1 MFMIKIVLFIITFFC
16 WICRL
21 VDSFCNLVIESL
33 CRESPVETGPDRLRS
48 MLLSAEKTDLG
59 ADNLLA
65 SGRRT
70 LPESAVNSI
79 WQPVCNWSRQPLPSN
94 CILGRILAVQ
104 MLEVPRSRVDPK
116 VNGAFPFLDGDKYLT
131 PVQRYLLAATAKD
144 CSVLLSF
151 QQLSNERWL
160 IE

>member
-1 MFMIKIVLFIITFFC
+1 MFISFFV
-16 WICRL
+16 CRL

-33 CRESPVETGPDRLRS
+33 CRESPVEPGPDRLRS
-48 MLLSAEKTDLG
+48 MLLSADKTEVG
-59 ADNLLA
+59 AERA
-65 SGRRT
+65 
-70 LPESAVNSI
+70 PESAAINSI
-79 WQPVCNWSRQPLPSN
+79 WQPVCEWSRQPLPPN

-116 VNGAFPFLDGDKYLT
+116 VNGAFPFLDADEYLT

-151 QQLSNERWL
+151 QQLSNERWFFYSMSNL
-160 IE
+160 VHVKIKKI

>member
-1 MFMIKIVLFIITFFC
+1 ML
-16 WICRL
+16 CRL

-33 CRESPVETGPDRLRS
+33 CRESPVDSGPDRLRS
-48 MLLSAEKTDLG
+48 MLLAAEKTDQG
-59 ADNLLA
+59 AENPLSCGLRSLA
-65 SGRRT
+65 
-70 LPESAVNSI
+70 ESPSDSI
-79 WQPVCNWSRQPLPSN
+79 WRSVCNWSRQPLPSN

-116 VNGAFPFLDGDKYLT
+116 VNGAFPFLDVDEYLT

-151 QQLSNERWL
+151 QQLSNER
-160 IE
+160 